1 MTGCSVPLIPYTFE
15 RIAAMRGWTAFKR
28 SAAIVGLFVRI
39 FLSFYLLRYQKLWHP
54 KGWARKRQT
63 ELFVI
68 QARRFRETALSLGG
82 LLIKLGQFFS
92 SRVDLL
98 PRLSLNELE
107 KLQDEVNPA
116 PYEDIKQVVEA
127 EFGLPLAEVFPGFSI
142 IPEASASLGQV
153 HQATL
158 ADGRLAA
165 VKVQRPGIEEIINI
179 DLLAI
184 KKVVR
189 LIQLFTDWEKYADFD
204 FLYEDF
210 ASTLRAEL
218 DYIEEGRNA
227 ERIGSNMKKNR
238 HVQVPGIIWEYTRR
252 RVLTMEYMSGIKIND
267 FAAFEKAGINRQLV
281 ARHLLRIYVSQ
292 VLVDGFFHA
301 DPHPGNLF
309 VTEKS
314 DIIMVDFGMVGQIP
328 PQQRE
333 MMLDVASQILDRDY
347 GEVVVI
353 LKKMG
358 FLAEDV
364 DEELMSRAITAFI
377 DQFINSQ
384 PDLTRA
390 DLRMLLD
397 DLEEFLYEFPF
408 RMPSNMTFL
417 GRALGTLYGLC
428 LSLDPEINF
437 IQEAEPFLREAT
449 RQHISPMQF
458 IGSKLIRLAGTV
470 LGLPLLAERVYKK
483 ADEGSIRVRIP
494 MKEINRSLG
503 ANTRA
508 IRLLAW
514 SIAFAGAAAVSAYLL
529 VHGHLAAA
537 WVAGGASLLSLVIMA
552 VTGLGLRRLP
562 VQHPDYLTRR
572 RDSG

>member
-1 MTGCSVPLIPYTFE
+1 MNNWS
-15 RIAAMRGWTAFKR
+15 AFTR
-28 SAAIVGLFVRI
+28 SITIISLFVRI
-39 FLSFYLLRYQKLWHP
+39 FLSFYLIKYQKLWHP
-54 KGWARKRQT
+54 RGWARQRQNQ
-63 ELFVI
+63 LFVI
-68 QARRFRETALSLGG
+68 QARRFRETALQLGG

-98 PRLSLNELE
+98 PRISLDELE
-107 KLQDEVNPA
+107 KLQDEVTPA
-116 PYEDIKQVVEA
+116 PFEDIKQVVEA
-127 EFGLPLAEVFPGFSI
+127 EFGQPLSEVFQGISV
-142 IPEASASLGQV
+142 IPDASASLGQV

-158 ADGRLAA
+158 SDGRHAA
-165 VKVQRPGIEEIINI
+165 VKIQRPGIEDLIEV

-189 LIQLFTDWEKYADFD
+189 LIQTFTSWEKYADFD

-218 DYIEEGRNA
+218 DYIEEGRNS
-227 ERIGSNMKKNR
+227 ERIAANMKNNR
-238 HVQVPGIIWEYTRR
+238 HVQVPCIMWEYTRR
-252 RVLTMEYMSGIKIND
+252 RVLCMEYMRGIKIND
-267 FAAFEKAGINRQLV
+267 FPALEAAGLSRRLV

-309 VTEKS
+309 VTEKA
-314 DIIMVDFGMVGQIP
+314 DIIMIDFGMVGQIP
-328 PQQRE
+328 AQQRE
-333 MMLDVASQILDRDY
+333 MMLQIASQILDQDY

-364 DEELMSRAITAFI
+364 DEELMRRAITAFI

-384 PDLTRA
+384 PDLSRA

-397 DLEEFLYEFPF
+397 DLEDFLYEFPF
-408 RMPSNMTFL
+408 RMPANMTFL

-437 IQEAEPFLREAT
+437 VKEAEPFLREAT

-458 IGSKLIRLAGTV
+458 ISGKLLRLAGTV
-470 LGLPLLAERVYKK
+470 LGLPLLAERVYRK
-483 ADEGSIRVRIP
+483 ADEGSIKVRIP
-494 MKEINRSLG
+494 MKEINRSVS

-514 SIAFAGAAAVSAYLL
+514 SIAFAAAASVSAYLL
-529 VHGHLAAA
+529 VHGHSGAAG
-537 WVAGGASLLSLVIMA
+537 AGFAISALLLGIMGITSLGRPARAL
-552 VTGLGLRRLP
+552 
-562 VQHPDYLTRR
+562 QHPDFIPQGRIQ
-572 RDSG
+572 DHA